1 MNSKEFSSRSWT
13 ASRYKIVISPMLKIT
28 THSESTLDILEL
40 EGRLAGAWI
49 QELKECWRQAAS
61 ADHEIR
67 VVLNQ
72 VTFIDDA
79 GRALLAAMHRA
90 GVKLE
95 ATGCMTKA
103 VIAEIVRGEKT

>member
-1 MNSKEFSSRSWT
+1 ME
-13 ASRYKIVISPMLKIT
+13 SRYKIVFSPMLKIT

-40 EGRLAGAWI
+40 EGRLVGPWI
-49 QELKECWRQAAS
+49 EELKKCWRQAAS

-67 VVLNQ
+67 VVLKQ

-95 ATGCMTKA
+95 ATGCMTNA
-103 VIAEIVRGEKT
+103 VIAEIVGGEKT

>member
-1 MNSKEFSSRSWT
+1 
-13 ASRYKIVISPMLKIT
+13 MLKIT
-28 THSESTLDILEL
+28 THSENTRDILEL
-40 EGRLAGAWI
+40 EGRLAGPWI
-49 QELKECWRQAAS
+49 QELKECWQQAAS

-67 VVLNQ
+67 VVLKQ

-79 GRALLAAMHRA
+79 GRALLAAMHCA